1 MVLSFWKAGL
11 WREKTNL
18 HLCRR
23 ARSDPGFY
31 ARITRDLAVSTH
43 ALCCR
48 KSRGG
53 RAAMLCCSSTR
64 PNPGRQMVQVEQPKM
79 QSRTTPEKA
88 KRLRLLASDVPWFKI
103 AACFWAKPVAAN
115 RGPFLIHNNPLRLQ
129 KFRTTS
135 TFSRPPSGTQIRRV
149 ETPKRF
155 QKCYRWAQ

>member
-11 WREKTNL
+11 WRAKTSL
-18 HLCRR
+18 HLRR
-23 ARSDPGFY
+23 HARSDPGFY
-31 ARITRDLAVSTH
+31 ARITRDFAVSTH

-48 KSRGG
+48 KYRGG

-115 RGPFLIHNNPLRLQ
+115 RGLFFFHKNPPRLKNFHNISP
-129 KFRTTS
+129 
-135 TFSRPPSGTQIRRV
+135 
-149 ETPKRF
+149 
-155 QKCYRWAQ
+155 